1 MMEEVM
7 LKWLVV
13 IRRSAI
19 KRRII
24 LLNTCPLARFVL
36 CTGAEPY
43 SLFLDVVALH
53 SVLSWPRYVIVAI
66 VPHLLPTDDS
76 KELRSG

>member
-1 MMEEVM
+1 M

-19 KRRII
+19 KRSV
-24 LLNTCPLARFVL
+24 LFYWNTCPLARFVL

-53 SVLSWPRYVIVAI
+53 SVLSWPRYVYC
-66 VPHLLPTDDS
+66 
-76 KELRSG
+76 RSNCASFIAH